1 MLPSQREERVTIPLT
16 EVRGFYRMRE
26 RTDMPTSYS
35 AGTGVDRLRHPW
47 DSRSWLRDSTKI
59 RLATFRVL
67 RRGRFRLQ
75 LHTPRIFK
83 ERPETVYPVG
93 AFGQTHPIKGW
104 RELL

>member
-1 MLPSQREERVTIPLT
+1 
-16 EVRGFYRMRE
+16 MRE

-35 AGTGVDRLRHPW
+35 AGTGVDR
-47 DSRSWLRDSTKI
+47 LRDSTKI